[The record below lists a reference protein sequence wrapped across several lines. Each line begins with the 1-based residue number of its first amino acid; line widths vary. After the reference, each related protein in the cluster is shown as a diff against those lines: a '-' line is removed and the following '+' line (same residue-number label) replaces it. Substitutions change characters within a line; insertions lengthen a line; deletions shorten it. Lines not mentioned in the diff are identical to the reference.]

1 MERCSPRVSVRVERY
16 RVAQQPG
23 PGGAGE
29 VGEGPGAGSEEGR
42 QELLS
47 PPGH

>member
-1 MERCSPRVSVRVERY
+1 MLESCSPCIGVRVQRY

-29 VGEGPGAGSEEGR
+29 VGEGPGARGEEWR
-42 QELLS
+42 
-47 PPGH
+47 